1 MSVTQKW
8 HVKSTLFEKI
18 ISKENHNVYKKYDAI
33 TTKMDEHNVTQ
44 GAASTGSG

>member
-33 TTKMDEHNVTQ
+33 TTKSDEHNVTQ
-44 GAASTGSG
+44 GAASTGGG